1 MWELHISPQ
10 ILSVH
15 LRGALQY
22 SPAIVSNLV
31 DVGGTHKPQ
40 PAPAQAGLNSPKL
53 PTHWQSQTSLL
64 PLSQG
69 TQGPLPYNLLPRAD
83 LPGDTLPAR
92 GVSHL
97 CMRKRTQGKHNSRPW
112 HIPDISLLH
121 LLVCACAYRH
131 RPQGMCG
138 EQRG

>member
-1 MWELHISPQ
+1 MWELRISPQ

-15 LRGALQY
+15 LRDALQS

-40 PAPAQAGLNSPKL
+40 PAPAQAGLNGPKL

-83 LPGDTLPAR
+83 LTMNSTPPWRHTPSSGCQSSLHEEKDTR
-92 GVSHL
+92 
-97 CMRKRTQGKHNSRPW
+97 
-112 HIPDISLLH
+112 
-121 LLVCACAYRH
+121 
-131 RPQGMCG
+131 
-138 EQRG
+138 